1 MSLSLPAK
9 VKITCALLAVMVV
22 LIVTGILWSGM
33 IGHNDSQNWQ
43 VCQSITGKV
52 SIIDSSGYYFKGF
65 ATIWTYPR
73 AMQAYYSASTKEG
86 GPQDDSIRVTFND
99 GGTAHISSFVKIQL
113 PTDNEHRMLM
123 HQDFN
128 ANPANVLDAV
138 RSHLTNCIKS
148 TGPMMSASENQASR
162 KAEFNQV
169 VEEQLAK
176 GLFEM
181 RRTEVELKDVSES
194 TPQPGPD
201 GKPITTEKK
210 AHVMATEVVLGDN
223 GKPVIV
229 QASPLDRYRIGI
241 LQFSVTETQY
251 DEQTL
256 AQFAAKKE
264 SYLKA
269 EQAKAQRQEEY
280 QQRLMVTEKG
290 LRQVAEIKAEE
301 NQKKERAL
309 IQATQAAEVAVI
321 TKTQAVTAAEQKV
334 EVAAKAQ
341 AEAETLKK
349 IAQIKADTAEI
360 DKKATISAAE
370 AKQKEIELG
379 GGLAE
384 KDRILATIKADRD
397 AKVAAAL
404 AGIKVPG
411 VVIVGGDGKDGK
423 GASLTETLMNLL
435 LLRATGVLP
444 AEPRAAKCPN

>member
-1 MSLSLPAK
+1 
-9 VKITCALLAVMVV
+9 
-22 LIVTGILWSGM
+22 VTGKT
-33 IGHNDSQNWQ
+33 Q
-43 VCQSITGKV
+43 
-52 SIIDSSGYYFKGF
+52 IIDSAGYYWKGF
-65 ATIWTYPR
+65 GTVWTYPR
-73 AMQAYYSASTKEG
+73 AIQAYYSQSSKEG

-113 PTDNEHRMLM
+113 PSDSEHRLLLN
-123 HQDFN
+123 QDFQ
-128 ANPANVLDAV
+128 ANPANILDAV

-194 TPQPGPD
+194 APGPD
-201 GKPITTEKK
+201 GKPAATEKK
-210 AHVMATEVVLGDN
+210 AHVMATEVVLGND
-223 GKPVIV
+223 GKPNIV
-229 QASPLDRYRIGI
+229 QASPLDRYKIGI

-251 DEQTL
+251 DDQTL
-256 AQFAAKKE
+256 AQFATKKE

-269 EQAKAQRQEEY
+269 EQVKAQRQEEY

-290 LRQVAEIKAEE
+290 LQQVAEIKAEE

-309 IQATQAAEVAVI
+309 IQAEQAAEVAVI
-321 TKTQAVTAAEQKV
+321 TKTQAVTAAEQRV
-334 EVAAKAQ
+334 EVAEKSRL
-341 AEAETLKK
+341 ETETLKK
-349 IAQIKADTAEI
+349 IAQLKADTAEI

-379 GGLAE
+379 GGLSD
-384 KDRILATIKADRD
+384 KDRILATIHADRD

-404 AGIKVPG
+404 AGVKTPS
-411 VVIVGGDGKDGK
+411 VVIVGGNGAGGK
-423 GASLTETLMNLL
+423 GGAGLTETLMNLL
-435 LLRATGVLP
+435 LLKSTGVLP
-444 AEPRAAKCPN
+444 AEQPQAK

>member
-1 MSLSLPAK
+1 
-9 VKITCALLAVMVV
+9 
-22 LIVTGILWSGM
+22 
-33 IGHNDSQNWQ
+33 
-43 VCQSITGKV
+43 
-52 SIIDSSGYYFKGF
+52 
-65 ATIWTYPR
+65 
-73 AMQAYYSASTKEG
+73 
-86 GPQDDSIRVTFND
+86 
-99 GGTAHISSFVKIQL
+99 
-113 PTDNEHRMLM
+113 
-123 HQDFN
+123 
-128 ANPANVLDAV
+128 
-138 RSHLTNCIKS
+138 
-148 TGPMMSASENQASR
+148 
-162 KAEFNQV
+162 
-169 VEEQLAK
+169 
-176 GLFEM
+176 
-181 RRTEVELKDVSES
+181 
-194 TPQPGPD
+194 
-201 GKPITTEKK
+201 
-210 AHVMATEVVLGDN
+210 MATEVVLGDN

-360 DKKATISAAE
+360 DKKATIIGRRGQAERDRIGRRPGGERPHLGHDQGRPGREGRRGPGRDQGAGRRDLSAAMARRQGRE
-370 AKQKEIELG
+370 P
-379 GGLAE
+379 
-384 KDRILATIKADRD
+384 DRD
-397 AKVAAAL
+397 LDEPLAAAGDRRS
-404 AGIKVPG
+404 AGRGRGLNVPTNR
-411 VVIVGGDGKDGK
+411 
-423 GASLTETLMNLL
+423 SSNSSWML
-435 LLRATGVLP
+435 
-444 AEPRAAKCPN
+444 